1 MLLQRQ
7 RKRPPEAHLLERCH
21 RGSACRYAHGEEE
34 LRRKRPRRQ
43 PLGGCSVLHLLPSD
57 IRFCHDTVAPDF
69 QDGRPIL
76 ATVLGLSSGEVS
88 LRQLPEMEVWE

>member
-1 MLLQRQ
+1 M
-7 RKRPPEAHLLERCH
+7 
-21 RGSACRYAHGEEE
+21 
-34 LRRKRPRRQ
+34 
-43 PLGGCSVLHLLPSD
+43 LHLLPSD
-57 IRFCHDTVAPDF
+57 IRFCHDTVAPEF